1 VLSKIYLNISF
12 EQIGKFLD
20 ISAERAEAIISDMVT
35 ENRIKAQLDQLT
47 SSVDF
52 VVEMGGKGVQ
62 VAGGQGAS
70 ADKKPD

>member
-1 VLSKIYLNISF
+1 MLSKIYLNISF